1 MKGKIRMFVR
11 CILLGI
17 SFFVL
22 LFILDILLPKLKQQ
36 YRLHKESKAKI
47 QRQEALR
54 NKMKKLEII

>member
-1 MKGKIRMFVR
+1 MFVR